1 MQNEIEVAQHI
12 KTLAQRLTIDEGLIM
27 SEYRKLSRKNDRRE
41 AVSKWQVQPNVL
53 SAEDLAEQLLLY
65 VILKNTDLALVYRDK
80 IDSVGFMSKFRGE
93 IYEGLLKQLDAGSK
107 SAADKLFTELSNEA
121 ATELAQIM
129 TKDLAEEN
137 GEKLVDDCLRQMR
150 RGALERSYEEHR
162 LRADEYERLGDDRF
176 CRNLRK
182 ARKLKMKSKN
192 YIKKQQQILSNER
205 REHHG

>member
-1 MQNEIEVAQHI
+1 M
-12 KTLAQRLTIDEGLIM
+12 
-27 SEYRKLSRKNDRRE
+27 
-41 AVSKWQVQPNVL
+41 SKWQVQPNVL

-162 LRADEYERLGDDRF
+162 LRADEYERLGMTAF

>member
-27 SEYRKLSRKNDRRE
+27 SEYRKLSRKNDRGE
-41 AVSKWQVQPNVL
+41 AVSKWQIQPNVL

-176 CRNLRK
+176 LQELAESQK
-182 ARKLKMKSKN
+182 IKDE
-192 YIKKQQQILSNER
+192 IKKLY
-205 REHHG
+205 

>member
-27 SEYRKLSRKNDRRE
+27 SEYRKLSRKNDRGE
-41 AVSKWQVQPNVL
+41 AVSKWQIQPNVL

-93 IYEGLLKQLDAGSK
+93 IYKGLLKQLDAGSK

-176 CRNLRK
+176 LQELAESQK
-182 ARKLKMKSKN
+182 IKDE
-192 YIKKQQQILSNER
+192 IKKLY
-205 REHHG
+205 

>member
-1 MQNEIEVAQHI
+1 M
-12 KTLAQRLTIDEGLIM
+12 
-27 SEYRKLSRKNDRRE
+27 
-41 AVSKWQVQPNVL
+41 
-53 SAEDLAEQLLLY
+53 LY

-150 RGALERSYEEHR
+150 RGAPTNMNVWGMT
-162 LRADEYERLGDDRF
+162 AF

>member
-1 MQNEIEVAQHI
+1 
-12 KTLAQRLTIDEGLIM
+12 
-27 SEYRKLSRKNDRRE
+27 
-41 AVSKWQVQPNVL
+41 
-53 SAEDLAEQLLLY
+53 
-65 VILKNTDLALVYRDK
+65 
-80 IDSVGFMSKFRGE
+80 
-93 IYEGLLKQLDAGSK
+93 
-107 SAADKLFTELSNEA
+107 
-121 ATELAQIM
+121 M

>member
-1 MQNEIEVAQHI
+1 
-12 KTLAQRLTIDEGLIM
+12 M
-27 SEYRKLSRKNDRRE
+27 SEYRKLSRKNDRGE
-41 AVSKWQVQPNVL
+41 AVSKWQIQPNVL
-53 SAEDLAEQLLLY
+53 STEDLAEQLLLY

-176 CRNLRK
+176 LQELAESQK
-182 ARKLKMKSKN
+182 IKDE
-192 YIKKQQQILSNER
+192 IKKLY
-205 REHHG
+205 

>member
-1 MQNEIEVAQHI
+1 M
-12 KTLAQRLTIDEGLIM
+12 
-27 SEYRKLSRKNDRRE
+27 
-41 AVSKWQVQPNVL
+41 
-53 SAEDLAEQLLLY
+53 
-65 VILKNTDLALVYRDK
+65 
-80 IDSVGFMSKFRGE
+80 
-93 IYEGLLKQLDAGSK
+93 LKQLDAGSK

-176 CRNLRK
+176 LQELAESQK
-182 ARKLKMKSKN
+182 IKDE
-192 YIKKQQQILSNER
+192 IKKLY
-205 REHHG
+205 

>member
-1 MQNEIEVAQHI
+1 
-12 KTLAQRLTIDEGLIM
+12 
-27 SEYRKLSRKNDRRE
+27 
-41 AVSKWQVQPNVL
+41 
-53 SAEDLAEQLLLY
+53 
-65 VILKNTDLALVYRDK
+65 
-80 IDSVGFMSKFRGE
+80 MSKFRGE
-93 IYEGLLKQLDAGSK
+93 IYEGLLKQLDAGNQ

-162 LRADEYERLGDDRF
+162 LRADEYERLGMTAF

-182 ARKLKMKSKN
+182 ARKLKMKSK
-192 YIKKQQQILSNER
+192 IILKNNSR
-205 REHHG
+205 Y

>member
-12 KTLAQRLTIDEGLIM
+12 KTLAQCLTIDEGLIM
-27 SEYRKLSRKNDRRE
+27 SEYRKLSRKNDRGE
-41 AVSKWQVQPNVL
+41 AVSKWQIQPNVL

-121 ATELAQIM
+121 STELAQIM

-176 CRNLRK
+176 LQELAESQK
-182 ARKLKMKSKN
+182 IKDE
-192 YIKKQQQILSNER
+192 IKKLY
-205 REHHG
+205 

>member
-1 MQNEIEVAQHI
+1 M
-12 KTLAQRLTIDEGLIM
+12 TIDEGLIM
-27 SEYRKLSRKNDRRE
+27 SEYRKLSRKNDRGE
-41 AVSKWQVQPNVL
+41 AVSKWQIQPNVL

-121 ATELAQIM
+121 STELAQIM

-162 LRADEYERLGDDRF
+162 LRADEYERLGMTAF